1 MFQIS
6 KTISTTAPPVKVM
19 EYFMRFGE
27 HYVEMWPEAH
37 KEYRYTSGGGLPAVG
52 TTFHFVQEI
61 KGRKRAITGVITKI
75 EPTGFE
81 WKMKPLALMGGGYR
95 FQPLPDGG
103 TGITQTI
110 SYGPSWPI
118 IGGLVTWL
126 MERLAMSRG
135 TLEGFLEEEMARL
148 KQSLDATSG

>member
-1 MFQIS
+1 MIEIS

-19 EYFMRFGE
+19 EWFMRFDE

-37 KEYRYTSGGGLPAVG
+37 KEYHYTSGGLPAVG
-52 TTFHFVQEI
+52 ATFCFVQEV
-61 KGRKRAITGVITKI
+61 KGRRRTVRGVITKI

-95 FQPLPDGG
+95 FRPLPDGG
-103 TGITQTI
+103 TEITQTI
-110 SYGPSWPI
+110 RYGPTWPVV
-118 IGGLVTWL
+118 GGLVTWT

-135 TLEGFLEEEMARL
+135 TLAEFVEEEMARL
-148 KQSLDATSG
+148 KQQLEAGG